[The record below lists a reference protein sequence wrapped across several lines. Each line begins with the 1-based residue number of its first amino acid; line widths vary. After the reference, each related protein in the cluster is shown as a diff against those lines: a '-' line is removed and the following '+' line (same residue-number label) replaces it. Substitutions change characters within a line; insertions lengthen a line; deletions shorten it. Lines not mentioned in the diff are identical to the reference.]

1 MFYSRTNFFFGF
13 QMMNLCINK
22 SLVYQN
28 NWMSES
34 AQFIVGGIRHQLGS
48 DLLSYQNRSKK
59 VLPNCA
65 SPPQSG
71 ESTEIYHTEDMK
83 KDAVLKDPKFG
94 MFSLYKY
101 HVTRGYHNDA
111 LKDKNMM
118 FCSHIFSLYAAL
130 PILIVIAQW
139 VLLISLVVSE
149 WENYE
154 LGVCPQR
161 APLAEKL
168 TMAGISIMYF
178 TRSFFLWDNMVDR
191 SRLYKMVPVID
202 IWVILDTFM
211 EFSYALM
218 VNIANLW
225 LVFIDTSVSNM
236 LMNSLAMEFLMQM
249 DNEYEE
255 LYFEFLPES
264 AADIFDHVFVTHR
277 ENRKLVQQKVESSVC
292 FRFLRC
298 MSWIPFKLLTI
309 SMALFPVV
317 CLAFV
322 FIGAYCK

>member
-1 MFYSRTNFFFGF
+1 
-13 QMMNLCINK
+13 
-22 SLVYQN
+22 
-28 NWMSES
+28 
-34 AQFIVGGIRHQLGS
+34 
-48 DLLSYQNRSKK
+48 
-59 VLPNCA
+59 
-65 SPPQSG
+65 
-71 ESTEIYHTEDMK
+71 
-83 KDAVLKDPKFG
+83 
-94 MFSLYKY
+94 
-101 HVTRGYHNDA
+101 
-111 LKDKNMM
+111 
-118 FCSHIFSLYAAL
+118 
-130 PILIVIAQW
+130 
-139 VLLISLVVSE
+139 
-149 WENYE
+149 
-154 LGVCPQR
+154 
-161 APLAEKL
+161 
-168 TMAGISIMYF
+168 
-178 TRSFFLWDNMVDR
+178 MVDR